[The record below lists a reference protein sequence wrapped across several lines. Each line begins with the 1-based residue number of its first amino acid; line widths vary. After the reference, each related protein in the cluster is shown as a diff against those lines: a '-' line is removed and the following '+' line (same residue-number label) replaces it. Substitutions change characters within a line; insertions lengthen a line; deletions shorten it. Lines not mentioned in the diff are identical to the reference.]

1 MSQKHI
7 WSFLVNTLYLY
18 VTEWYWIRPYNRTY
32 NVISTN
38 GQLNKER
45 QQRFGSS
52 QDSRKQEFGRR
63 QKLWILIALQL
74 IARAML
80 PLLLSEKKKKNPKLI
95 FKSTWFS
102 YVSREPSMHV
112 GLKIKSTYV
121 HTKLYSR
128 NEYFKAKAPSFLT
141 ERRT

>member
-1 MSQKHI
+1 MSQKHV

-18 VTEWYWIRPYNRTY
+18 VTELYWIRPYNRTY
-32 NVISTN
+32 NVASTS

-45 QQRFGSS
+45 QQGFGSS

-80 PLLLSEKKKKNPKLI
+80 PLLLSEKKKKQ
-95 FKSTWFS
+95 
-102 YVSREPSMHV
+102 
-112 GLKIKSTYV
+112 TY
-121 HTKLYSR
+121 
-128 NEYFKAKAPSFLT
+128 F
-141 ERRT
+141 